1 MSEQERIK
9 TEQMVR
15 VLSEAQPYICK
26 YSGKKI
32 VIKYG
37 GSAMENTAL
46 KAATMS
52 DLVTLSLLGL
62 RVILVH
68 GGGPEINNQL
78 IKIGK
83 EPQFI
88 NGLRLTDGETMDVVQ
103 QVLAGKVNK
112 DLVSLLRGY
121 GVGLCGMDGNILKC
135 DKKKSNPDLGF
146 VGSIKEV
153 NVTLINYLMDSGFI
167 PVIATVG
174 MDDNGTAYNINAD
187 TAACKIAIALKAEK
201 LITMTDVAGLLR
213 DKDDEDSLIEQVEVG
228 EVEQLMQSGIISGG
242 MIPKINGC
250 VECIKN
256 GVKQAA
262 IIDGRMEH
270 SVLMEIF
277 SNKGSGTLLY
287 SDHTEKE

>member
-15 VLSEAQPYICK
+15 VLSEAQPYICNYRAK
-26 YSGKKI
+26 TI
-32 VIKYG
+32 VVKYG
-37 GSAMENTAL
+37 GSAMENEKL
-46 KAATMS
+46 KAAAMN
-52 DLVTLSLLGL
+52 DLVTLSLLGV

-68 GGGPEINNQL
+68 GGGPEINSQL
-78 IKIGK
+78 LKMGK
-83 EPQFI
+83 EPKFV
-88 NGLRLTDGETMDVVQ
+88 NGLRLTDGQTMDVVQ

-112 DLVSLLRGY
+112 DLVALLRGY

-135 DKKKSNPDLGF
+135 VKKKTNPDLGF
-146 VGSIKEV
+146 VGSIK
-153 NVTLINYLMDSGFI
+153 NVDTTLINFLMESGYI

-174 MDDNGTAYNINAD
+174 MDENGVAYNINAD

-201 LITMTDVAGLLR
+201 LISMTDVVGILQ
-213 DKDDEDSLIEQVEVG
+213 DKDDDNTLIEKIEIN
-228 EVEQLMQSGIISGG
+228 EVETLMESGIISGG

-250 VECIKN
+250 VSCIKN
-256 GVKQAA
+256 GVRQAA

-277 SNKGSGTLLY
+277 SNKGSGTLFY
-287 SDHTEKE
+287 KAEEKG